1 MVKHNPGWCWLQVL
15 THADTAH
22 FLGLIDLNQRVKAMQ
37 MQLEASQLIA
47 QGGLRAHRALPPSA
61 LLQAEPGL
69 LLMQAGLL
77 LHPSGAR

>member
-1 MVKHNPGWCWLQVL
+1 MSVPTGAHLNLKCHPDWCWLQVL

-47 QGGLRAHRALPPSA
+47 QGGLLK
-61 LLQAEPGL
+61 
-69 LLMQAGLL
+69 
-77 LHPSGAR
+77 

>member
-1 MVKHNPGWCWLQVL
+1 ML

-47 QGGLRAHRALPPSA
+47 QGGLHTLGSA
-61 LLQAEPGL
+61 SQ
-69 LLMQAGLL
+69 
-77 LHPSGAR
+77 R